1 MKSIN
6 EKRKVLTVSENHI
19 QYKIGIEKMFL
30 NQKYQV
36 KNPVNND
43 PVRINKSNL
52 KSKNT

>member
-6 EKRKVLTVSENHI
+6 EKRKVLTVSENHVRL
-19 QYKIGIEKMFL
+19 KIGNEKIFL

-43 PVRINKSNL
+43 PVSIKQIES
-52 KSKNT
+52 

>member
-6 EKRKVLTVSENHI
+6 EKRKVLTVSASHV
-19 QYKIGIEKMFL
+19 QLKIGNEKKFL

-43 PVRINKSNL
+43 PVSIKQIES
-52 KSKNT
+52 